1 MKAGV
6 LLERGQTMQTMI
18 RSTLSGFLGFI
29 VAIGLFLLMLSFL
42 TPAHFKSNASDANIA
57 FNFVK
62 DTPKVH
68 TPDRIQKP
76 KPPEQQE
83 VSTPP
88 AMPAIDIA
96 DNDSDVPRVPP
107 GKMDTKSI
115 ELYKDFTHTGLGHD
129 LGVVSHENGGLKS
142 GFAPMYP
149 PKAMRSQAE
158 GWVEVMISVGTD
170 GRVTGVSVLGADPRG
185 MFEQAAKKAVYKW
198 TFHPKK
204 VDGKIIPYKVVQKI
218 EFTLDQ

>member
-1 MKAGV
+1 
-6 LLERGQTMQTMI
+6 MQTMI

-42 TPAHFKSNASDANIA
+42 TPAEFKSYASDTNIA

-62 DTPKVH
+62 SSPEVIKPH
-68 TPDRIQKP
+68 TPDRPI
-76 KPPEQQE
+76 PPEME
-83 VSTPP
+83 KTVTPP
-88 AMPAIDIA
+88 AMPSLDVSN
-96 DNDSDVPRVPP
+96 DDSDVPRVPP

-129 LGVVSHENGGLKS
+129 LVVVSQENGGLKS

-170 GRVTGVSVLGADPRG
+170 GRVTNVSVLGAEPRG

-204 VDGKIIPYKVVQKI
+204 VDGKIVPYKVVQKI

>member
-1 MKAGV
+1 
-6 LLERGQTMQTMI
+6 MQTII
-18 RSTLSGFLGFI
+18 RSTFSGFLGLI
-29 VAIGLFLLMLSFL
+29 VAVGLFLLMLSFL
-42 TPAHFKSNASDANIA
+42 TPTQFKSNQSDTNIA

-62 DTPKVH
+62 DSPQIN
-68 TPDRIQKP
+68 TPDRAEPP

-88 AMPAIDIA
+88 AMPTIDIA
-96 DNDSDVPRVPP
+96 NNTGDVPRVPP

-115 ELYKDFTHTGLGHD
+115 ELYKDFTHTGLGHN

-158 GWVEVMISVGTD
+158 GWVEVMISVGTN
-170 GRVTGVSVLGADPRG
+170 GRVTNVSVLGAEPRG
-185 MFEQAAKKAVYKW
+185 MFEQAARKAVYKW

-204 VDGKIIPYKVVQKI
+204 VDGKIVPYKVVQKI

>member
-1 MKAGV
+1 
-6 LLERGQTMQTMI
+6 MQTMI

-62 DTPKVH
+62 NPPEVIPPH
-68 TPDRIQKP
+68 TPDRPIPP
-76 KPPEQQE
+76 KMEKT
-83 VSTPP
+83 VTPP
-88 AMPAIDIA
+88 AMPSLDVTT
-96 DNDSDVPRVPP
+96 DDSDVPRVTP
-107 GKMDTKSI
+107 GKTDTKSI

-149 PKAMRSQAE
+149 PKAMRNQAE

-170 GRVTGVSVLGADPRG
+170 GRVTGVSVLGAEPRG

-204 VDGKIIPYKVVQKI
+204 VDGKIVPYKVVQKI